1 MQILIEFARMF
12 LLVLVLVIAGAALI
26 LRLSGHLRRC
36 PKCKSYLTMS
46 SRGWIL
52 PSDGFRYVHDIECR
66 RCGERSRLDIP
77 HDQWPPSS
85 PDMIKIAPLNRHRV
99 C

>member
-1 MQILIEFARMF
+1 MHILIDIAGAF
-12 LLVLVLVIAGAALI
+12 LLTVILVIAGVAFI

-36 PKCKSYLTMS
+36 PKCKSCLTMS

-66 RCGERSRLDIP
+66 SCKERSRLDIP
-77 HDQWPPSS
+77 HDQWPTVPQ
-85 PDMIKIAPLNRHRV
+85 I
-99 C
+99 